1 MNSAVLS
8 LLLALPLVGAAA
20 PPQDPAPS
28 PPHTLGPVETT
39 QPHAVVTV
47 ACGDAK
53 WPTLREVAHYN
64 GISVFD
70 PVAHVQHRIVIAGSR
85 ACRRG
90 ADQVQVVFTRPD
102 RGMAVVPSTH
112 APGGR

>member
-1 MNSAVLS
+1 MFS
-8 LLLALPLVGAAA
+8 LVLALPLMAVAA
-20 PPQDPAPS
+20 PPQDRAPS
-28 PPHTLGPVETT
+28 QPRTLGPVETT

-47 ACGDAK
+47 DCGDAT

-64 GISVFD
+64 GVSVFD

-85 ACRRG
+85 ACRGG

-102 RGMAVVPSTH
+102 RGVAVVPSMH
-112 APGGR
+112 ISGGH